1 MIDTR
6 RLRAQA
12 RAWMQRVTGPEPQ
25 PIRLP
30 QSRVYVLPSRAGAA
44 MLATLAIMLV
54 ASINYNLALGFA
66 LVFLLSGVGLAHIL
80 QSWRTLVGLEIFVRG
95 DGEVFVGE
103 AASFVMRL
111 TDTTGRLRPGLTVLT
126 HDGQRLATCNVPA
139 RGNAEVSIGIPA
151 QARGWLPVGKLTIES
166 RQPLGWIRAWS
177 YIQPDAQML
186 AYPRAEGPLPQP
198 PSPHGV
204 LESGLVTERGDEDFA
219 GLRNR
224 NPQDSASR
232 IAWKRMASS
241 GELLVKEFS
250 GAVAPERVID
260 WSSLPTNWDAERRLS
275 QLALWVVQAQAD
287 GARWQLVLPKE
298 DIGPDS
304 GEVHARECLAAL
316 ALFLPDGRA

>member
-1 MIDTR
+1 MIDTDG
-6 RLRAQA
+6 LRARV
-12 RAWMQRVTGPEPQ
+12 RAWMQRVRGPEPQ

-66 LVFLLSGVGLAHIL
+66 LVFLLGGVGLAHIL
-80 QSWRTLVGLEIFVRG
+80 QSWRTLVGLEIFVRS
-95 DGEVFVGE
+95 DGEVFAGE
-103 AASFVMRL
+103 PASFVVRL
-111 TDTTGRLRPGLTVLT
+111 TDTAGRLRPGMTILTQ
-126 HDGQRLATCNVPA
+126 DGHRLATCNVPA
-139 RGNAEVSIGIPA
+139 RSNAEVSIGIPTH
-151 QARGWLPVGKLTIES
+151 ARGWLPVGKLTVES

-177 YIQPDAQML
+177 YIQPDARSL
-186 AYPRAEGPLPQP
+186 VYPHAEGPLPQP
-198 PSPHGV
+198 PSPHGS
-204 LESGLVTERGDEDFA
+204 LESGLVSMRGDEDFA

-250 GAVAPERVID
+250 GAISPERMID
-260 WSSLPTNWDAERRLS
+260 WSSLPTGWDVERRLS

-287 GARWQLVLPKE
+287 GARWQLVLPDE

-304 GEVHARECLAAL
+304 GEMHARECLAAL
-316 ALFLPDGRA
+316 ALFSAGRRA